1 MVNTQKLP
9 VMDVTLNKQSGISS
23 QKVGPSFEKKAIVSY
38 SDFNSNTQTVESMPD
53 ASFDMAQSGDADF
66 PNWFERPVRIRD
78 VDWAVNGSISQTFH
92 PWNLWAK
99 DPKIANRLTNY
110 RNFRGKLHVKF
121 TINGNQF
128 YWGRLLCSYNPYNT
142 LTGTNSYTQ
151 PSGLVQCSQR
161 PHVYLDP
168 ASSTGGELVLPFFHP
183 YNAIDLTKSGT
194 LDDMGEI
201 ELNSI
206 GLLRKMNG
214 TQAVSVTVWAW
225 CEDVVLSGPTQIN
238 IDGITAQM
246 AIDEYGSGPV
256 SKPASAVASLA
267 GKLSK
272 VPVIGPYAM
281 ATQIGAASLG
291 KIAALFGYSRPTVI
305 TEPCLNSPLP
315 TGNMAQVDAPDTS
328 RSMALTSKQ
337 EVTVDPR
344 TTGLGGTDELDISG
358 LCERESFYTTFLWDY
373 ADTTGSL
380 LWNCGVSP
388 MTTTSVVAGE
398 YDLSPMSFAALP
410 FRYWCGSITYRF
422 QVIASGYH
430 KGRLM
435 FCWDPIRSAPTGS
448 LISHTK
454 YTHVVDI
461 AEERDFEI
469 TVGWGSDRPALE
481 IPLIDALNNDL
492 NVAVFNT
499 DNFNG
504 ALAVYVLNDLVT
516 SQDTTDPVS
525 LAVSV
530 KSHDMHYYAPH
541 EARLEDLSYHNPT
554 LVNLANIEAQA
565 DIEQTDANQM
575 EGEAIQPEGDNEL
588 VDMGSTGISA
598 MQVPFCAGEQITSFR
613 QCIKRYSQHAIHGGY
628 LGGSASKFESF
639 AYYVHK
645 QPAFPYMFGYEPG
658 GVDTDTLGANVNE
671 CTFTLLDYLA
681 PAYAG
686 WRGSLRW
693 KITPIQAPCCSWML
707 EAKRCGSNC
716 NYEDNFNYFNQDNFG
731 NSNPKLFTSAIRKE
745 LQADI
750 QGGWDGIVTT
760 ATQHNP
766 VLEFSIP
773 YYNNRRF
780 MTLPRNTALDSSEGM
795 GWWIRFTNT
804 GQGTQS
810 TASGTGD
817 GAPNTPAKSIILN
830 SYVAAGEDFSFFFF
844 RGVPR
849 LYLTVL

>member
-23 QKVGPSFEKKAIVSY
+23 QKVGPSFEKKSIVSY

-78 VDWAVNGSISQTFH
+78 VDWAVNGVVSQTLH
-92 PWNLWAK
+92 PWTLWAK
-99 DPKIANRLTNY
+99 DSKIANRLTNY

-128 YWGRLLCSYNPYNT
+128 YWGRLLCSYNPYST

-151 PSGLVQCSQR
+151 PTGLVQCSQR

-183 YNAIDLTKSGT
+183 YNAIDLTVNGS
-194 LDDMGEI
+194 LDDMGEL

-206 GLLRKMNG
+206 GVLRKMNG

-225 CEDVVLSGPTQIN
+225 CEDVVLSAPTQIN
-238 IDGITAQM
+238 LDGLTAQM
-246 AIDEYGSGPV
+246 AVDEYGTGPV
-256 SKPASAVASLA
+256 SKPASAVASIA

-281 ATQIGAASLG
+281 ATQIGAAGLG
-291 KIAALFGYSRPTVI
+291 KIAALFGYSRPTI
-305 TEPCLNSPLP
+305 ISEPCVNSPLP
-315 TGNMAQVDAPDTS
+315 TGNLAQVDAPDTS

-358 LCERESFYTTFLWDY
+358 ICEKESFYTTFLWDY
-373 ADTTGSL
+373 SNTTGNL

-388 MTTTSVVAGE
+388 MTTTSVVADE

-430 KGRLM
+430 KGRLL
-435 FCWDPIRSAPTGS
+435 FCWDPIRSAASGT

-469 TVGWGSDRPALE
+469 TVGWGSDKPALE
-481 IPLIDALNNDL
+481 VPLIDSTNHDT
-492 NVAVFNT
+492 NVLVFNT
-499 DNFNG
+499 DEYNG
-504 ALAVYVLNDLVT
+504 SLAVYVLNDLVT

-530 KSHDMHYYAPH
+530 KSKDMHLYAPH
-541 EARLEDLSYHNPT
+541 EARLEALSYHNPG
-554 LVNLANIEAQA
+554 LAVVNLANIEAQA

-575 EGEAIQPEGDNEL
+575 EGEAIQPEGDNDIADL
-588 VDMGSTGISA
+588 GSTGISA
-598 MQVPFCAGEQITSFR
+598 MQVPFCSGEQITSFR
-613 QCIKRYSQHAIHGGY
+613 QCIKRYSQHAIHGSY
-628 LGGSASKFESF
+628 LEATTPKYQAFG
-639 AYYVHK
+639 YYVHK
-645 QPAFPYMFGYEPG
+645 QPAFPYMYGYEPG
-658 GVDTDTLGANVNE
+658 GVDEDGLGKPFND

-681 PAYAG
+681 PAFAG

-693 KITPIQAPCCSWML
+693 KIMPIQAPCCSWML

-716 NYEDNFNYFNQDNFG
+716 NYEDNFVYFNQDDFAS
-731 NSNPKLFTSAIRKE
+731 SNPKAFTTAIRSE
-745 LQADI
+745 LQSDL

-780 MTLPRNTALDSSEGM
+780 MTLQRNTALDSSAGM
-795 GWWIRFTNT
+795 GWWMRFTNT
-804 GQGTQS
+804 SAGQG
-810 TASGTGD
+810 D
-817 GAPNTPAKSIILN
+817 PVVTPAKSIILN
-830 SYVAAGEDFSFFFF
+830 SYVAAGEDFNFFFF

-849 LYLTVL
+849 LYLTSV